1 MGAVSASAS
10 SHRAPRRVSR
20 HRLLCRS
27 NPVTRGP
34 YPRFG
39 PTLQSLH
46 QVGRAPV
53 NGGGHGGRAIHPQ
66 LPEHDEAATGWAVG
80 CATGGGTPRRA
91 CRQGPSMPRGR
102 WEVGPTRPDPTRP
115 KQAKQ
120 HQSRDQRERGG
131 GHHALCLVDAGR
143 EWTTGHSSPPRLS
156 LFQRL
161 CLTLRDYFISLNQIL
176 VTKILKRMIKITK
189 ISTKF

>member
-1 MGAVSASAS
+1 MRWRAV
-10 SHRAPRRVSR
+10 RTRWLLCLRVPPPTVLPRRRASR

-46 QVGRAPV
+46 PVGRAPV

-80 CATGGGTPRRA
+80 CASGGGTPRRV

-102 WEVGPTRPDPTRP
+102 WEVGPARPDPTRP

-120 HQSRDQRERGG
+120 HQSRDQREREAAVTMPS
-131 GHHALCLVDAGR
+131 ALLMLAVSGPPDILLLLV
-143 EWTTGHSSPPRLS
+143 
-156 LFQRL
+156 FL
-161 CLTLRDYFISLNQIL
+161 CSRDC
-176 VTKILKRMIKITK
+176 V
-189 ISTKF
+189 